1 MVLSGSFFKKYPDVQ
16 RMVMHKS
23 ANVVCSRCL
32 FPSVHYTSH
41 TESAELTLYTESAEL
56 TLYVP
61 LRTQK
66 RELECFI
73 SGFKERLYGN
83 RNTLLYNST
92 QDYIPC
98 QSKSELSEI
107 KQ

>member
-23 ANVVCSRCL
+23 ANVVRSRCL
-32 FPSVHYTSH
+32 FPSVHYTIH
-41 TESAELTLYTESAEL
+41 TESAEL

-66 RELECFI
+66 RELECLI

-83 RNTLLYNST
+83 RNTLLNNST